1 MANTKGIKETIKCPN
16 GFYFGDPCYALKDEL
31 YDKWLDW
38 GRENEKKTGRYDND
52 GKFVSEKQDIMI
64 VDSTAYGDGCY
75 GGIKMC
81 YGVDA
86 GCLSVIPLEFCD
98 ESKNFSELGYVNREF
113 KGSVTLETDG
123 NDGSFHLCDTMA
135 DSTIEYVETGD
146 SDDEENEDDGSNW

>member
-38 GRENEKKTGRYDND
+38 GSENEKKTGRYDND
-52 GKFVSEKQDIMI
+52 GKFVFNKQDIMI

-75 GGIKMC
+75 DGRNAS

-98 ESKNFSELGYVNREF
+98 ESKDFSELGWVNREF
-113 KGSVTLETDG
+113 NGSVTLETD
-123 NDGSFHLCDTMA
+123 NDGSFRLRDALT
-135 DSTIEYVETGD
+135 DFTLEYVETGD
-146 SDDEENEDDGSNW
+146 SDDESEEDDDSNW

>member
-38 GRENEKKTGRYDND
+38 GRKNEKKTGHYDND
-52 GKFVSEKQDIMI
+52 GKFVFKKQDIMI

-75 GGIKMC
+75 GGIKTS

-86 GCLSVIPLEFCD
+86 GCLAVIPLEFCD
-98 ESKNFSELGYVNREF
+98 KLKKFSRLGYVNRKF

-123 NDGSFHLCDTMA
+123 KDGSFHLYNPLM

-146 SDDEENEDDGSNW
+146 EDDSED